1 MKTSASP
8 FTALALA
15 EQQLST
21 LDAALL
27 RRRLKQTQSPCD
39 VEVSVAGR
47 LLKAFCSND
56 YLGFANHPQLIAA
69 MAEGAAQ
76 YGVGSG
82 ASHLISGHSQAH
94 DLLET
99 ELARTQAKHIDDARA
114 LFFCTG
120 YLANITAVTALA
132 GLGLGLRAA
141 NPNAGISIYSA
152 KLNHAS
158 LIDGVKLAA
167 AQTKAAVHLFDHTN
181 LAHLTEM
188 LQADS
193 AAHKLIVTDGVFSM
207 DGDLAPVTDLLTI
220 AKAHD
225 ALLIV
230 DDAHGFGVLGK
241 YGHGILEHFHIQSD
255 RIVYIG
261 TLGKAAGVSGAFV
274 CAHQTLMECLIQKGR
289 PYIYS
294 TATPPAIAHTVLASL
309 HLIEGEEGQA
319 RRTHLN
325 QLIAIWRQEMKLH
338 HWQASSSMTPIQPL
352 VLGSNAAALFASK
365 QLDEAGYWIPAIR
378 PPTVPEGSARL
389 RITFSANHST
399 QAVRELISE
408 LQKIEA
414 SVHNASETKTV

>member
-1 MKTSASP
+1 MKSNASP
-8 FTALALA
+8 FNALALA

-21 LDAALL
+21 LDATLL

-39 VEVSVAGR
+39 VEVTVEGR
-47 LLKAFCSND
+47 QLKAFCSND

-82 ASHLISGHSQAH
+82 ASHLISGHSVAH

-99 ELARTQAKHIDDARA
+99 ELARTQAQHIENARA

-120 YLANITAVTALA
+120 YLANITAITALA
-132 GLGLGLRAA
+132 GLGLDAA

-167 AQTKAAVHLFDHTN
+167 AQTKATVHLFDHTN

-188 LQADS
+188 LQVDS

-207 DGDLAPVTDLLTI
+207 DGDLAPVADLLTI
-220 AKAHD
+220 TKAHD

-241 YGHGILEHFHIQSD
+241 YGHGILEHFQIQSD

-261 TLGKAAGVSGAFV
+261 TLGKATGVSGAFV
-274 CAHQTLMECLIQKGR
+274 CAHKTLMECLIQKGR

-319 RRTHLN
+319 RRAHLN
-325 QLIAIWRQEMKLH
+325 QLIAIWHHEMQLQY
-338 HWQASSSMTPIQPL
+338 WQIGSSMTPIQPL

-365 QLDEAGYWIPAIR
+365 RLDEAGYWIPAIR

-399 QAVRELISE
+399 LAVRELISE
-408 LQKIEA
+408 LQQIEA
-414 SVHNASETKTV
+414 AVHASSETKPV

>member
-1 MKTSASP
+1 MKSSVSP
-8 FTALALA
+8 FTALLLA

-39 VEVSVAGR
+39 VEVKVAGR

-69 MAEGAAQ
+69 MSEGAAQ

-82 ASHLISGHSQAH
+82 ASHLISGHNLAH
-94 DLLET
+94 DLLEA
-99 ELARTQAKHIDDARA
+99 ELARTQEKHIENARA

-120 YLANITAVTALA
+120 YLANITAITALA
-132 GLGLGLRAA
+132 GLGLHPVNR
-141 NPNAGISIYSA
+141 NSGISIYSA

-167 AQTKAAVHLFDHTN
+167 AQTKATVHLFDHSN
-181 LAHLTEM
+181 LAQLKEM

-207 DGDLAPVTDLLTI
+207 DGDLAPIANLLTI
-220 AKAHD
+220 AEDHD

-241 YGHGILEHFHIQSD
+241 YGHGILEHFHIQSN
-255 RIVYIG
+255 RIVYVG

-309 HLIEGEEGQA
+309 RLMQGEEGQA
-319 RRTHLN
+319 RRAHLN
-325 QLIAIWRQEMKLH
+325 QLIAIWHQEMQLQ
-338 HWQASSSMTPIQPL
+338 HWQVSSSMTPIQPL
-352 VLGSNAAALFASK
+352 VLGSNAAALLASQ
-365 QLDEAGYWIPAIR
+365 QLDDAGYWIPAIR

-389 RITFSANHST
+389 RITFSANHSIA
-399 QAVRELISE
+399 AVRALISE
-408 LQKIEA
+408 LKKIEGSIHA
-414 SVHNASETKTV
+414 SSETKTV

>member
-1 MKTSASP
+1 MKSSTTP

-15 EQQLST
+15 QQQLDS

-27 RRRLKQTQSPCD
+27 RRRLQQTQSPCD
-39 VEVSVAGR
+39 VAVTVGGR
-47 LLKAFCSND
+47 QLKAFCSND

-69 MAEGAAQ
+69 MAEGAER

-82 ASHLISGHSQAH
+82 ASHLISGHSLAH

-99 ELARTQAKHIDDARA
+99 ELARTQLEHIHDARA

-120 YLANITAVTALA
+120 YLANITAITALA
-132 GLGLGLRAA
+132 GLGLQGV
-141 NPNAGISIYSA
+141 NQNAGISIYSA

-167 AQTKAAVHLFDHTN
+167 AQTKAAVHLFDHTK
-181 LAHLTEM
+181 LADLNEM

-193 AAHKLIVTDGVFSM
+193 SAHKLIVTDGVFSM
-207 DGDLAPVTDLLTI
+207 DGDLAPVADLLAI
-220 AKAHD
+220 AETHD

-241 YGHGILEHFHIQSD
+241 YGHGILEHCQIQSD

-274 CAHQTLMECLIQKGR
+274 CAHKTLMECLIQKGR

-319 RRTHLN
+319 RRAHLN
-325 QLIAIWRQEMKLH
+325 QLIAIWHQELQLQ
-338 HWQASSSMTPIQPL
+338 HWQISSSMTPIQPL
-352 VLGSNAAALFASK
+352 VLGSNAAALSASK

-399 QAVRELISE
+399 QAVRELIAE
-408 LQKIEA
+408 LQKIEVLVYT
-414 SVHNASETKTV
+414 SSEMKSA

>member
-1 MKTSASP
+1 MKSSVSP

-15 EQQLST
+15 EQQLDS
-21 LDAALL
+21 LDAALM

-39 VEVSVAGR
+39 VEVNVAGR

-82 ASHLISGHSQAH
+82 ASHLISGHSMAH

-99 ELARTQAKHIDDARA
+99 ELACTQEKHINDARA
-114 LFFCTG
+114 LFLCTG
-120 YLANITAVTALA
+120 YLANIAAITALA
-132 GLGLGLRAA
+132 GLGLQAA

-152 KLNHAS
+152 QLNHAS

-188 LQADS
+188 IQSDS
-193 AAHKLIVTDGVFSM
+193 ATHKLIVTDGVFSM
-207 DGDLAPVTDLLTI
+207 DGDLAPVVDLLTI

-241 YGHGILEHFHIQSD
+241 YGHGILEHFQIQSD

-274 CAHQTLMECLIQKGR
+274 CAHKTLMECLIQKGR

-309 HLIEGEEGQA
+309 HLMEGEEGQA
-319 RRTHLN
+319 RRAHLN
-325 QLIAIWRQEMKLH
+325 QLITIWHQEMQLQ
-338 HWQASSSMTPIQPL
+338 HWHVGSSMTPIQPL
-352 VLGSNAAALFASK
+352 VLGSNAAALLASK
-365 QLDEAGYWIPAIR
+365 QLDDAGYWIPAIR

-389 RITFSANHST
+389 RITFSANHSIA
-399 QAVRELISE
+399 AVRELISE
-408 LQKIEA
+408 LQKIEV
-414 SVHNASETKTV
+414 SVYNASETKTV

>member
-1 MKTSASP
+1 MKPSTTP
-8 FTALALA
+8 FTALVLA
-15 EQQLST
+15 QQQLDT

-39 VEVSVAGR
+39 VEVTVAGR

-56 YLGFANHPQLIAA
+56 YLGFANHPRLVAA
-69 MAEGAAQ
+69 MAEGAER

-82 ASHLISGHSQAH
+82 ASHLISGHSLAH

-99 ELARTQAKHIDDARA
+99 ELARTQTEHIHNARA

-120 YLANITAVTALA
+120 YLANITAITALA
-132 GLGLGLRAA
+132 GLGLQAA
-141 NPNAGISIYSA
+141 KQNAGISIYSA

-167 AQTKAAVHLFDHTN
+167 AQTKASVHLFDHTK
-181 LAHLTEM
+181 LADLNEM

-193 AAHKLIVTDGVFSM
+193 SAHKLIVTDGVFSM
-207 DGDLAPVTDLLTI
+207 DGDLAPVADLLAI
-220 AKAHD
+220 AEAHD
-225 ALLIV
+225 ALLII

-241 YGHGILEHFHIQSD
+241 YGHGILEYCQIQSD

-274 CAHQTLMECLIQKGR
+274 CAHKLLMECLIQKGR

-294 TATPPAIAHTVLASL
+294 TATSPAIAHTVLTSL
-309 HLIEGEEGQA
+309 RLIEGEEGQA
-319 RRTHLN
+319 RRAHLN
-325 QLIAIWRQEMKLH
+325 QLIAIWHHELQLE
-338 HWQASSSMTPIQPL
+338 HWQMSSSMTPIQPL
-352 VLGSNAAALFASK
+352 VLGSNAAALLASQ

-389 RITFSANHST
+389 RITFSANHSA
-399 QAVRELISE
+399 QAVRELIAE

-414 SVHNASETKTV
+414 LVYTSSEPKAV

>member
-1 MKTSASP
+1 MKPSTTP

-15 EQQLST
+15 QQQLDT
-21 LDAALL
+21 LDASLL

-39 VEVSVAGR
+39 VEVTVAGR

-56 YLGFANHPQLIAA
+56 YLGFANHPRLVAA

-82 ASHLISGHSQAH
+82 ASHLISGHSMAH

-99 ELARTQAKHIDDARA
+99 ELARTQTEHIDDARA

-120 YLANITAVTALA
+120 YLANITAITALA
-132 GLGLGLRAA
+132 GLGLHAA
-141 NPNAGISIYSA
+141 NHNTGISIYSA
-152 KLNHAS
+152 QLNHAS

-167 AQTKAAVHLFDHTN
+167 AQTKASVHLFDHTN
-181 LAHLTEM
+181 LADLNEM

-193 AAHKLIVTDGVFSM
+193 SAHKLIVTDGVFSM
-207 DGDLAPVTDLLTI
+207 DGDLAPVADLLAI
-220 AKAHD
+220 AEAHD

-241 YGHGILEHFHIQSD
+241 YGHGILEYCQIQSD

-274 CAHQTLMECLIQKGR
+274 CAHKTLMECLIQKGR

-309 HLIEGEEGQA
+309 YLIEGEEGQA
-319 RRTHLN
+319 RRAHLN
-325 QLIAIWRQEMKLH
+325 QLIAIWHHELQLE
-338 HWQASSSMTPIQPL
+338 HWQISSSMTPIQPL
-352 VLGSNAAALFASK
+352 VLGSNAAALLASQ

-414 SVHNASETKTV
+414 LVYASSEMKAV